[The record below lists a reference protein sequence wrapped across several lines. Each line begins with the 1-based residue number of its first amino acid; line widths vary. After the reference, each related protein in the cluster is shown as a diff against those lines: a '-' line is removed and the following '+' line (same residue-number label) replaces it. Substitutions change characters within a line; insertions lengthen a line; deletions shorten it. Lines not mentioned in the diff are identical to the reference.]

1 VACGIAE
8 PGASRIGDPSRHARI
23 EVVIARRR
31 PQQRGGARIVTP
43 PEVTATQQHDGLDPA
58 GPRQGLTVPA
68 RLRRYVVGV
77 CVLYTVLTL
86 ASSTIALASGQ
97 ETDTHLH
104 LLMRLMF
111 VMLGLGTFELVAVL
125 RQHRPGTPLVVL
137 ALVGS
142 AVLVLAILTSVW
154 ISGLAGVDL
163 HPNAYRDAVLNVG
176 VVGVVLVA
184 GSMIID
190 LRRRRR

>member
-1 VACGIAE
+1 MTGPSRSDAAARRV
-8 PGASRIGDPSRHARI
+8 GASRPI
-23 EVVIARRR
+23 
-31 PQQRGGARIVTP
+31 P
-43 PEVTATQQHDGLDPA
+43 P
-58 GPRQGLTVPA
+58 GPTVRA
-68 RLRRYVVGV
+68 RLRRYVVSV

-86 ASSTIALASGQ
+86 VSSTIALASGQ

-104 LLMRLMF
+104 LLMRLLF
-111 VMLGLGTFELVAVL
+111 VMLGLGAFELVAAL
-125 RQHRPGTPLVVL
+125 RQRRPGTPLVVL
-137 ALVGS
+137 ALAGS
-142 AVLVLAILTSVW
+142 AVLVVAIVASVW

-184 GSMIID
+184 LSAIID